1 MPESDSAAKQLAW
14 HYENPMAQA
23 IAAHRAGIPVVALTS
38 NTIPWELIQ
47 AAGLFPVML
56 RPARRATP
64 AADEYMETDVFQAR
78 IRQIFESAVSGEWS
92 FLSAIILSR
101 TSEQEYK
108 LFLYLREVARES
120 PREGMPPVY
129 LYDLLH
135 SQSAETRAYG
145 ISRTEELKH
154 QLEAI
159 AGRRIDA
166 PDLAQAIAESNAAR
180 AAVRR
185 LLALRQD
192 AVRLAGTEARPL
204 VGAYW
209 FMARPEYAKL
219 ATEAADIIRQRQTLQ
234 GVRLIVKGAP
244 LDHVQLH
251 AVLESHGAIVVA
263 EDDWWG
269 TRSVGSD
276 IEASGDPVK
285 AIFEHYYRDAPSPR
299 VFPPGAADRWFESRV
314 REGVDGV
321 VFYLPPEDSVLGW
334 DFPRQKHFLDGL
346 HIPSLVVEED
356 PCAGGPGPELHA
368 SIARFVNAIAAE
380 R

>member
-1 MPESDSAAKQLAW
+1 MPESDSAAMQLAW

-23 IAAHRAGIPVVALTS
+23 IEAHRAGIPVVGLTS
-38 NTIPWELIQ
+38 NTIPWELIR

-56 RPARRATP
+56 RPGRRATP

-78 IRQIFESAVSGEWS
+78 IRQIFDSALSGEWG
-92 FLSAIILSR
+92 FLRAIFLSR

-108 LFLYLREVARES
+108 LFLYLREIARENL
-120 PREGMPPVY
+120 RQGMPPVY

-135 SQSAETRAYG
+135 SQSAETSAYG
-145 ISRTEELKH
+145 ISRTEELKR

-159 AGRRIDA
+159 ADRRING
-166 PDLAQAIAESNAAR
+166 PDMAEAVAESNAAR

-185 LLALRQD
+185 LLALRQGV
-192 AVRLAGTEARPL
+192 VRLTGTEALPL
-204 VGAYW
+204 IGAYW
-209 FMARPEYAKL
+209 FMARSEYAKL
-219 ATEAADIIRQRQTLQ
+219 ATEAAEIFSQREPWP
-234 GVRLIVKGAP
+234 GARLIVKGAP
-244 LDHVQLH
+244 LEHIRLH
-251 AVLESHGAIVVA
+251 AALESHGAIVVA

-269 TRSVGSD
+269 TRSVGAD
-276 IEASGDPVK
+276 IEAGSDPMK
-285 AIFEHYYRDAPSPR
+285 AIFDHYYLDAPSPR
-299 VFPPGAADRWFESRV
+299 VFPAGAADCWFESRV

-346 HIPSLVVEED
+346 PIPSLVVNED
-356 PCAGGPGPELHA
+356 PGSGELSSELHG
-368 SIARFVNAIAAE
+368 SIERFVKAIAAK